1 MANQHHLDL
10 LKQDKKAWNEWRRK
24 HPSIQPNISGADLNG
39 ANLSQTNLSRA
50 DFNGANL
57 SRAKLIA
64 ADLSRANLNEALQL
78 HLLSQ

>member
-24 HPSIQPNISGADLNG
+24 HPSIQPNISGAD
-39 ANLSQTNLSRA
+39 LSQTNLSRA